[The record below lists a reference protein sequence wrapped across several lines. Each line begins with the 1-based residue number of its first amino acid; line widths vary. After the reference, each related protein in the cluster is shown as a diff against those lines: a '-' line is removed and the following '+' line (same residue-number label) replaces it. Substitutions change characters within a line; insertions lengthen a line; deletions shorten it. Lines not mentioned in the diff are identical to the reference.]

1 MIILEGK
8 SAQVCSPVEGFVEGY
23 CSLGQTFE
31 RFVVFDVFNND
42 KGLNKEKE
50 DNEKAECRKDPFN
63 NDADEDD
70 RGYDYKN
77 DQAADRVKQ
86 TLIVKE

>member
-1 MIILEGK
+1 MIKKRSKTNSFSTSINSEIAEL
-8 SAQVCSPVEGFVEGY
+8 
-23 CSLGQTFE
+23 
-31 RFVVFDVFNND
+31 ND
-42 KGLNKEKE
+42 LPKGRDGKGLNKEKK

-77 DQAADRVKQ
+77 DQADDQ
-86 TLIVKE
+86 

>member
-1 MIILEGK
+1 MIKKRSKTNSFSTSINSEIAEL
-8 SAQVCSPVEGFVEGY
+8 
-23 CSLGQTFE
+23 
-31 RFVVFDVFNND
+31 ND
-42 KGLNKEKE
+42 LPKGRDEKGLNKEKE

-77 DQAADRVKQ
+77 DQADDQ
-86 TLIVKE
+86 

>member
-1 MIILEGK
+1 MKKMVRINN
-8 SAQVCSPVEGFVEGY
+8 P
-23 CSLGQTFE
+23 
-31 RFVVFDVFNND
+31 FNN
-42 KGLNKEKE
+42 
-50 DNEKAECRKDPFN
+50 PFN

-70 RGYDYKN
+70 RGYNYKN